1 LTQTTP
7 GFSPRTIKRHE
18 IILIRRNV
26 NSWNL
31 EEAQTVVKHIR
42 ASYDQFKYKTFV
54 ETTLAKDALV
64 ETQTFMDSLL
74 EEKFDSFNSTL
85 RSNRYQTQTF
95 MDSLLEEKF
104 ISFNSTLRSN
114 RY

>member
-1 LTQTTP
+1 MNL
-7 GFSPRTIKRHE
+7 F
-18 IILIRRNV
+18 LIRINV
-26 NSWNL
+26 CSWNL

-64 ETQTFMDSLL
+64 ETQTFMDSFL

-85 RSNRYQTQTF
+85 RSNRYQTQTIL
-95 MDSLLEEKF
+95 DRL
-104 ISFNSTLRSN
+104 
-114 RY
+114 